1 MAWESAHFMACL
13 LLERSCL
20 RLRALFLLML
30 MIGAPSIA
38 HAQMS
43 DSPLASRTA
52 PALSA
57 EMNQA
62 MEWLELRSLSR
73 AQDLIEASLNENP
86 RSPIWR
92 FLKATLLAELGQ
104 DAEAIAALEAF
115 VSEFPELA
123 EPYNNLAVLYLR
135 VGQAQ
140 KAREALERALLNRP
154 GYSLAHE
161 NLGDLY
167 AALAL
172 QSYERG
178 LATRQPSALM
188 RAKQQHLQALPKAA
202 PLRLTP
208 RFPQTERTPQ

>member
-13 LLERSCL
+13 HLVRFDRLAKALLSGV
-20 RLRALFLLML
+20 LL
-30 MIGAPSIA
+30 IGALPSA
-38 HAQMS
+38 WAQMS
-43 DSPLASRTA
+43 ESPLASRTA

-62 MEWLELRSLSR
+62 MEWLELRSLER
-73 AQDLIEASLNENP
+73 AQSIIEASLQVNP
-86 RSPIWR
+86 RSPVWR

-104 DAEAIAALEAF
+104 DAEAIMALEDF
-115 VSEFPELA
+115 SSEFPELA
-123 EPYNNLAVLYLR
+123 EPHNNLAVLYQR
-135 VGQAQ
+135 TGQSQ

-154 GYSLAHE
+154 GYSLAYE

-172 QSYERG
+172 QTYERG
-178 LATRQPSALM
+178 LTTRQPSALL
-188 RAKQQHLQALPKAA
+188 RAKQQHLLALPKAA

-208 RFPQTERTPQ
+208 RLTQTERTLP

>member
-1 MAWESAHFMACL
+1 MARESAHFMACL
-13 LLERSCL
+13 LLARLCL
-20 RLRALFLLML
+20 PLKALFLLAL
-30 MIGAPSIA
+30 LIGTPSIA

-43 DSPLASRTA
+43 DAPLASRTA

-62 MEWLELRSLSR
+62 IEWLELRSLSR
-73 AQDLIEASLNENP
+73 AQDLIETSLQQNP

-104 DAEAIAALEAF
+104 DAEAIAAFEAF
-115 VSEFPELA
+115 VIEFPELA

-135 VGQAQ
+135 SGQPQ
-140 KAREALERALLNRP
+140 KAQNALERALLNRP
-154 GYSLAHE
+154 GYALAHE

-178 LATRQPSALM
+178 LAATQPSALM
-188 RAKQQHLQALPKAA
+188 RAKQQHMQALPKAA

-208 RFPQTERTPQ
+208 RFPQTERTLQ